1 MPIPRLPEIHQRRP
15 ATNRAFQVKKNS
27 EAIADMKGHHEKSGH
42 PIDLVVGWRFLGDRF
57 DVHDF
62 LLYLI

>member
-1 MPIPRLPEIHQRRP
+1 M
-15 ATNRAFQVKKNS
+15 KK
-27 EAIADMKGHHEKSGH
+27 AH

-62 LLYLI
+62 LLCLI